1 MHACSI
7 ECGAEWRQYL
17 LRLILLLIINLRVL
31 DALVLALLNR
41 LYWVAVSSSG
51 PQTTAV
57 NAPRRQASYVSVQRP
72 PAASNPVTVDGL
84 G

>member
-31 DALVLALLNR
+31 DALVTAQLLYR
-41 LYWVAVSSSG
+41 L
-51 PQTTAV
+51 
-57 NAPRRQASYVSVQRP
+57 
-72 PAASNPVTVDGL
+72 
-84 G
+84 